1 MKIVL
6 QNNEEDC
13 LLACYTMLL
22 NDLGHK
28 VPLYEV
34 YNKDTLPA
42 DGLNVSYLLS
52 LNERF
57 GVTLNAYHATYEDI
71 CKIYKEQKQRMI
83 LHWNNDHF
91 VVLEKIT
98 ATQVMIVDPA
108 IGRVKYSY
116 EEFIKHYSK
125 TIVLISKSK
134 NFQKQKYNQIFWKY
148 FIQTLKTKTIILF
161 LVSLVLIQIS
171 VLIFSVVLRYMLAEI
186 FKFWASVILLAGVVL
201 FQLFGYFIKNNA
213 LDEYN
218 LDFDNNYS
226 RILFEKLL
234 KKPLLYFRNHL
245 SGGISEKI
253 NFKSTLRDNV
263 TLKIIPSCVSF
274 ISAIVIFIY
283 LMTIS
288 VKLTVILVT
297 MISAYSIISIFL
309 YRKQNEYNQTYLQ
322 YLIDFNSELQM
333 DLDDIDY
340 IKIMRR
346 EGLTFSSWI
355 DINKKVTEKYSQ
367 ILKFENLTQ
376 LIGTIFNYIS
386 LSVIIIVAVYY
397 ENYIHVSISDL
408 LVYQTSISLLV
419 SAIEQVKGA
428 AFEAIRLGVY
438 AEKQSDLLK
447 DSKPILVQ
455 SSSSDE
461 YLIKAEKLNFS
472 YGMKPIYNDIDL
484 TIGKGEKVAIVGK
497 SGSGKSTLLLLL
509 AGMLRYNGS
518 LKYGIENFEECLSV
532 VLQNMTLRKGSVL
545 ENLEWDSDD
554 LTPLFQVLKDTS
566 ADEVINQLPN
576 KVHSKLLKQGKN
588 LSGGQIQ
595 KLLIAKS
602 LLKNEGII
610 FWDEAFSNLD
620 EQSKNKI
627 YTNILKNSNYSKKT
641 MLMVS
646 HHLDIVEYVDYIIY
660 IDDETGKVYKDTHS
674 NLIKTNESYFNFINS
689 KV

>member
-171 VLIFSVVLRYMLAEI
+171 VLIFSVVLRYMLEEK
-186 FKFWASVILLAGVVL
+186 FKFWASIILLAGVVL

-346 EGLTFSSWI
+346 EGLTFSSWM

>member
-71 CKIYKEQKQRMI
+71 CKIYKEQKRRMI

-125 TIVLISKSK
+125 TVVLISKSK

-171 VLIFSVVLRYMLAEI
+171 VLIFSVVLRYMLAEK
-186 FKFWASVILLAGVVL
+186 FKFWASIILLAGVVL

-346 EGLTFSSWI
+346 EGLTFSSWM

>member
-171 VLIFSVVLRYMLAEI
+171 VLIFSVVLRYMLAEK
-186 FKFWASVILLAGVVL
+186 FKFWVSIILLAGVVL

-346 EGLTFSSWI
+346 EGLTFSSWM

>member
-1 MKIVL
+1 
-6 QNNEEDC
+6 
-13 LLACYTMLL
+13 
-22 NDLGHK
+22 
-28 VPLYEV
+28 
-34 YNKDTLPA
+34 
-42 DGLNVSYLLS
+42 
-52 LNERF
+52 
-57 GVTLNAYHATYEDI
+57 
-71 CKIYKEQKQRMI
+71 MI
-83 LHWNNDHF
+83 
-91 VVLEKIT
+91 
-98 ATQVMIVDPA
+98 
-108 IGRVKYSY
+108 
-116 EEFIKHYSK
+116 
-125 TIVLISKSK
+125 
-134 NFQKQKYNQIFWKY
+134 
-148 FIQTLKTKTIILF
+148 II
-161 LVSLVLIQIS
+161 I
-171 VLIFSVVLRYMLAEI
+171 A
-186 FKFWASVILLAGVVL
+186 
-201 FQLFGYFIKNNA
+201 
-213 LDEYN
+213 
-218 LDFDNNYS
+218 
-226 RILFEKLL
+226 EKLL

-346 EGLTFSSWI
+346 EGLTFSSWM

>member
-171 VLIFSVVLRYMLAEI
+171 VLIFSVVLRYMLAEK
-186 FKFWASVILLAGVVL
+186 FKFWDSIILLAGVVL

-346 EGLTFSSWI
+346 EGLTFSSWM

>member
-171 VLIFSVVLRYMLAEI
+171 VLIFSVVLGYMLAEK
-186 FKFWASVILLAGVVL
+186 FKFWASIILLAGVVL

-346 EGLTFSSWI
+346 EGLTFSSWM

>member
-171 VLIFSVVLRYMLAEI
+171 VLIFSVVLRYMLAEK
-186 FKFWASVILLAGVVL
+186 FKLWASIILLAGVVL

-346 EGLTFSSWI
+346 EGLTFSSWM